1 MQCNCIAFIKENCTV
16 LIDTLL
22 TPHSSLEKGT
32 FPPMDTYE
40 YSELLKS
47 LTNKME
53 NITNI
58 VKPDELQKRLDE
70 IEQMQQDPDFWND
83 AAKAAKISQ
92 EKTRTERILE
102 TYNNANDALADAKE
116 YFELAKSE
124 KDEET
129 LEMLFEDA
137 ENLES
142 HIKALEVQMML
153 SGEHDSNNA
162 IVSIHPGA
170 GGTESQDWASMLYR
184 MYLRWAERHGF
195 KTEVLD
201 YQPGEEAGIKDVS
214 FIIKGE
220 NAYGY
225 LKVENGIHRLVR
237 ISPFD
242 SNAKRHTSFTSVMVS
257 PEIDDDIDID
267 IEEKDIRIDT
277 YRSSGAGGQ
286 HVNTTDSAIRITHI
300 PTGIVVQ
307 CQNDRSQHKNKAS
320 AMKMLKSR
328 LYEYEMEK
336 KQAELDGV
344 EKSEIGWGHQIRSYV
359 LQPYQQVKDTRSGQA
374 FSNVDA
380 ILDGDID
387 KLLEGV
393 LIAQAK

>member
-1 MQCNCIAFIKENCTV
+1 
-16 LIDTLL
+16 
-22 TPHSSLEKGT
+22 
-32 FPPMDTYE
+32 
-40 YSELLKS
+40 
-47 LTNKME
+47 
-53 NITNI
+53 
-58 VKPDELQKRLDE
+58 
-70 IEQMQQDPDFWND
+70 
-83 AAKAAKISQ
+83 
-92 EKTRTERILE
+92 LE
-102 TYNNANDALADAKE
+102 TFNNAKDALADAQE
-116 YFELAKSE
+116 YFEMAKTE

-137 ENLES
+137 QSLQE
-142 HIKALEVQMML
+142 HINALEVQMML
-153 SGEHDSNNA
+153 SGEHDGNNA

-195 KTEVLD
+195 KVEVLD

-336 KQAELDGV
+336 RQAELDGV
-344 EKSEIGWGHQIRSYV
+344 EKSDIGWGHQIRSYV

-374 FSNVDA
+374 FTNVDA